1 MFQRNTPVVKIDYAK
16 LASYLTEKEIKKL
29 EQIFKKLDIHF
40 ERSFEHINSSL
51 KQPDIHLDKSEL
63 PKYSLR
69 KTDHLR
75 TYLVNNPHIPFQLR
89 IEPDNTSLDSIQ
101 NDEIRMAFNW
111 ATQFLKSKGY
121 RQYVYFRD
129 SESMQ
134 FLPVADSGRIVDFNE
149 KVSRLYYLFWQDQD
163 ALQSLTPIQA
173 CQPNNMLL
181 HFQRETTW
189 VNINLLNA
197 RTERMLFRNLEETA
211 CISTVE
217 STHFNYISKSQ
228 NEVNGCAFCR
238 ENVIRNQ
245 LLMDCG
251 SLLVLTNYAP
261 TTESELRFLIIST
274 KHIEDW
280 SELDAVAQSYL
291 PYIITALSRSIQ
303 CNDKRQ
309 HDEIISYVQNG
320 VQTGQTVP
328 HSHMH
333 LLTKPVRPAF
343 FTSVLSEGLGI
354 PSEILS
360 KEKMQ
365 AIQNKFVP
373 LLYQELSMQ
382 APVPKQISLR

>member
-211 CISTVE
+211 CI
-217 STHFNYISKSQ
+217 
-228 NEVNGCAFCR
+228 
-238 ENVIRNQ
+238 
-245 LLMDCG
+245 
-251 SLLVLTNYAP
+251 
-261 TTESELRFLIIST
+261 
-274 KHIEDW
+274 
-280 SELDAVAQSYL
+280 
-291 PYIITALSRSIQ
+291 
-303 CNDKRQ
+303 
-309 HDEIISYVQNG
+309 
-320 VQTGQTVP
+320 
-328 HSHMH
+328 
-333 LLTKPVRPAF
+333 
-343 FTSVLSEGLGI
+343 
-354 PSEILS
+354 
-360 KEKMQ
+360 
-365 AIQNKFVP
+365 
-373 LLYQELSMQ
+373 
-382 APVPKQISLR
+382 